1 MVQWPSAS
9 LLEMVVIGVFALS
22 VNVKTHMEIIPI
34 TAAAIFEAV
43 DILNTVE
50 SLNSSCRGTLSRFR
64 NLTSDICGY
73 ISSLCGKTSHTIM
86 RRGSKSIG
94 YGTVV
99 IRHAVG
105 GMHCAWHRAPA
116 AFTLQP
122 LTDYSPVQRGN
133 FILLLL
139 QPSAGLGV
147 TWVHQ
152 SIPGRGTHR
161 FDAENQLILIKIEIT
176 GGESRLETR
185 EALMHLQG
193 VFITRPGF
201 EFWP

>member
-1 MVQWPSAS
+1 M
-9 LLEMVVIGVFALS
+9 GVFALS
-22 VNVKTHMEIIPI
+22 VNVKTHMEMIPI

-50 SLNSSCRGTLSRFR
+50 GLNSSCRGTLSRFR
-64 NLTSDICGY
+64 NRTSDICGY

-94 YGTVV
+94 NGTVV

-122 LTDYSPVQRGN
+122 LTDYYSPVQRGN
-133 FILLLL
+133 FILLLLL

-152 SIPGRGTHR
+152 SIPGRGVHTGSM
-161 FDAENQLILIKIEIT
+161 LKI
-176 GGESRLETR
+176 S
-185 EALMHLQG
+185 
-193 VFITRPGF
+193 
-201 EFWP
+201 